1 MDFKKVLK
9 QSIAA
14 RIALVLVALDFLAAV
29 YIALQAARYE
39 GMIVL
44 LASLPV
50 ILLVTALL
58 VWCTLKNAKLSLALE
73 ILLAIVLI
81 GKRKVGRVGGA
92 LMLIGFAAYYACLF
106 AL

>member
-9 QSIAA
+9 ESIAA
-14 RIALVLVALDFLAAV
+14 RIALVLAALDFLAAV
-29 YIALQAARYE
+29 YIALQASRYE

-50 ILLVTALL
+50 ILLITALL

-81 GKRKVGRVGGA
+81 GQRKVGRVGG
-92 LMLIGFAAYYACLF
+92 L
-106 AL
+106 